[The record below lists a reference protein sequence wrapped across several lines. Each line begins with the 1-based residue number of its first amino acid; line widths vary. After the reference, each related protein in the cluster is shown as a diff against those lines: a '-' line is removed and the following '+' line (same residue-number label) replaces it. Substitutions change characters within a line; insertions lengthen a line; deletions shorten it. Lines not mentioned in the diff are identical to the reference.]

1 MSLCKV
7 ISSEESNDFL
17 DFKWMDKRNKK
28 IIDTNTY
35 MTVGL

>member
-17 DFKWMDKRNKK
+17 DFKWMDKKKKK
-28 IIDTNTY
+28 IDKNIY